1 VLVLA
6 LCLVVNAS
14 KQSVYACLMYS
25 LAVCVC
31 SGDVTGSTPDLLQAP
46 ADSGSSDVMSDVD
59 DDVDEDDDGF

>member
-1 VLVLA
+1 
-6 LCLVVNAS
+6 
-14 KQSVYACLMYS
+14 MYS